1 MLVQSLIRSISGLKE
16 AGSEI
21 ACTRGS
27 LRIQRYEDGQTKF
40 SFVGRQET
48 IEFFIGVSDLI
59 QLALGDTLLVA
70 GPDCTLTMNRTS
82 RSVNMQVQRQEAKPV
97 EFEMPLDK
105 FGELLTSMVEEKRP
119 VVEPAPTVYLN

>member
-21 ACTRGS
+21 ACKRGS

-40 SFVGRQET
+40 SFVGRTET
-48 IEFFIGVSDLI
+48 IEFFIGISDLI
-59 QLALGDTLLVA
+59 QLALGDTLLVS
-70 GPDCTLTMNRTS
+70 GPECTLTMSRTS
-82 RSVNMQVQRQEAKPV
+82 RCVQMVVQRQDAKPV

-105 FGELLTSMVEEKRP
+105 LGELLTSMVEGKRP
-119 VVEPAPTVYLN
+119 IPETAPVVYLN